1 MRALA
6 ELLKWLLFAAK
17 FIAGT
22 LAVIF
27 LLGEEAPD
35 ANLTLLQWLGV
46 KGGAML
52 ALYLLWRDYL
62 LCGRLGLL
70 PAALMDDWRELSK
83 PGDGREEA
91 CDE

>member
-1 MRALA
+1 MRALT

-22 LAVIF
+22 LAFIL
-27 LLGEEAPD
+27 LLGEEAPET
-35 ANLTLLQWLGV
+35 NFTLLQWLGF

-52 ALYLLWRDYL
+52 ALYLLWRDFL
-62 LCGRLGLL
+62 LCGRLNLL
-70 PAALMDDWRELSK
+70 PSALMDDWRELSK
-83 PGDGREEA
+83 SGDSRKEA